1 MKRILTITLLVLV
14 ASMVVGHPAAFADP
28 KTDSLVNLAT
38 QARSQIKIQLDRS
51 SSVSQDVKE
60 LYAKGD
66 SETDLLIAAAKD
78 GDTIQAQKHFMAA
91 MKIFRQITQTFSE
104 PAPAA
109 KSAPAEIKVAAPAA
123 STALEVNY
131 RNNIVRAEKYLDTL
145 KTLVERNSL
154 LVDFAK
160 ADELVQSAK
169 ASLSSGNLAEVERI
183 YGEIKSATAEIQR
196 QIKEQTAQRSNDRVR
211 AFVNDYIVKIDTI
224 LDRADELGLS
234 EGDVDKLTKIKEEL
248 ESTRDAS
255 QLIIKI
261 KRYSVTINAGN
272 YTAQSVKADPTEEKP
287 EPQPAADQKLE
298 ARQEQKPEAAQ
309 EEKPETKQ
317 DEKSDAKQERKL
329 EIRNPRMASEVSRL
343 DAAMQQLESGV
354 DEKTASK
361 FEAAKSL
368 LNKAKSQAVAGDTGF
383 YRTAKALDSLISEIQ
398 QILTDGDTKSNQ
410 EKAKN
415 PKRDSE

>member
-14 ASMVVGHPAAFADP
+14 ASMVVSHPAAFADP

-51 SSVSQDVKE
+51 PSVSQDVKE
-60 LYAKGD
+60 LYASGD
-66 SETDLLIAAAKD
+66 SETDMLIAAAKD

-123 STALEVNY
+123 STALEVNL

-145 KTLVERNSL
+145 KTLVAKNNL

-160 ADELVQSAK
+160 ADGLVQGAK
-169 ASLSSGNLAEVERI
+169 ASLSSGNIAEAERI
-183 YGEIKSATAEIQR
+183 YGEIKAVTAEIQN

-211 AFVNDYIVKIDTI
+211 AFVNDYIIKIDAI
-224 LDRADELGLS
+224 LVRASELGLS
-234 EGDVDKLTKIKEEL
+234 EGDVVKLTKIKEEL
-248 ESTRDAS
+248 ESTRDAN

-261 KRYSVTINAGN
+261 KRYSVTINTGN
-272 YTAQSVKADPTEEKP
+272 YTDQAAREDPAKENPPPAENLETRQEKP
-287 EPQPAADQKLE
+287 KTI
-298 ARQEQKPEAAQ
+298 Q
-309 EEKPETKQ
+309 EEKPE
-317 DEKSDAKQERKL
+317 AKQERKL
-329 EIRNPRMASEVSRL
+329 EIKNPQMASEVSRL
-343 DAAMQQLESGV
+343 DAALQQIAPNV
-354 DEKTASK
+354 DDSTASK

-368 LNKAKSQAVAGDTGF
+368 LNKVKSQAVSGDTGF
-383 YRTAKALDSLISEIQ
+383 YRTAKALDSLIDEIQ
-398 QILTDGDTKSNQ
+398 KILNDGNAKSDQ
-410 EKAKN
+410 KKAIK

>member
-51 SSVSQDVKE
+51 PSVSQDVKE
-60 LYAKGD
+60 LYARGD
-66 SETDLLIAAAKD
+66 SETDMLIAAAKD

-131 RNNIVRAEKYLDTL
+131 RNNIIRAEKYLDTL
-145 KTLVERNSL
+145 KTLVARNSL
-154 LVDFAK
+154 LVDFTK
-160 ADELVQSAK
+160 ADELVRDAK

-183 YGEIKSATAEIQR
+183 YGEIKSVTAEIQS

-211 AFVNDYIVKIDTI
+211 AFVNDYIVKIDAI

-234 EGDVDKLTKIKEEL
+234 EGDVAKLTKIKEEL
-248 ESTRDAS
+248 ESTRDAN

-261 KRYSVTINAGN
+261 KRYSVTINTGN
-272 YTAQSVKADPTEEKP
+272 YTDQTAREDPAKENPQPAENLETREEKP
-287 EPQPAADQKLE
+287 KTV
-298 ARQEQKPEAAQ
+298 Q
-309 EEKPETKQ
+309 EEKTEAKQ
-317 DEKSDAKQERKL
+317 EEKSDAKQERKL

-343 DAAMQQLESGV
+343 DAALQQIEPNMDDS
-354 DEKTASK
+354 TASK

-368 LNKAKSQAVAGDTGF
+368 LNKVKSQAVSGDTGF
-383 YRTAKALDSLISEIQ
+383 YRTAKALDSLIDEIQ
-398 QILTDGDTKSNQ
+398 QIINDGNARSDQ
-410 EKAKN
+410 EKAK
-415 PKRDSE
+415 PKRDSD

>member
-66 SETDLLIAAAKD
+66 SETDMLIAAAKD

-109 KSAPAEIKVAAPAA
+109 KSAPAEIKVAAPAS

-131 RNNIVRAEKYLDTL
+131 RNNIIRAEKYLDTL

-160 ADELVQSAK
+160 ADELVQMAK

-183 YGEIKSATAEIQR
+183 YGEIKSVTAEIQS
-196 QIKEQTAQRSNDRVR
+196 QIKEQTAQRTNDRVR
-211 AFVNDYIVKIDTI
+211 AFVNDYIVKIDAI

-248 ESTRDAS
+248 ESTRDAN

-261 KRYSVTINAGN
+261 KRYSVTINTGN
-272 YTAQSVKADPTEEKP
+272 YTDQTARADPVEEKP

-298 ARQEQKPEAAQ
+298 ARQEQKPEAVQ
-309 EEKPETKQ
+309 EEKPE
-317 DEKSDAKQERKL
+317 AKQERKL

-383 YRTAKALDSLISEIQ
+383 YRTAKALDSLIGDIQ
-398 QILTDGDTKSNQ
+398 QILTDGDTKSGQ
-410 EKAKN
+410 AKN
-415 PKRDSE
+415 PKRDSD